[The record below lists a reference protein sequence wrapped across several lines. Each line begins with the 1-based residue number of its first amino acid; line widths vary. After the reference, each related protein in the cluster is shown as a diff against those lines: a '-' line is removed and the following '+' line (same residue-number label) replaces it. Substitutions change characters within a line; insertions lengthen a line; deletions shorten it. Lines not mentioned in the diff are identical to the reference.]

1 MTEDVLT
8 GTFDFLAEVVAV
20 RTFST
25 DEVVTGTF
33 FVREVVTGTF
43 IFSVAE
49 IIFLLVEVSGTSA
62 FFFFVYTTT
71 GSRIEGSLFTI
82 HFVKISKGAKK
93 IWVQRVA
100 KTYGFKGL
108 RKIMV
113 SKGYKKLWFQGVAKK
128 IWLIRV
134 VKKIL
139 QMVAKKKN

>member
-8 GTFDFLAEVVAV
+8 GTFDFLAEVVAA

-25 DEVVTGTF
+25 DKVVTGTF

-43 IFSVAE
+43 IFFGSRNNFFVGGSFWDFS
-49 IIFLLVEVSGTSA
+49 ILFFL
-62 FFFFVYTTT
+62 VYTTT

-100 KTYGFKGL
+100 KNYGFKGL
-108 RKIMV
+108 QKIIV
-113 SKGYKKLWFQGVAKK
+113 
-128 IWLIRV
+128 
-134 VKKIL
+134 
-139 QMVAKKKN
+139 